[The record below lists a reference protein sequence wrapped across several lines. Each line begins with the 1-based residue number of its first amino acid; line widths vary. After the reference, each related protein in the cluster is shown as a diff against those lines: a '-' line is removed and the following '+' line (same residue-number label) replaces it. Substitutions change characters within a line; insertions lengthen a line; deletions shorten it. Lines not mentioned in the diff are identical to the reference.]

1 MKRDL
6 DGITVNI
13 GVTIPQQTVNR
24 CLDILGMYLTDNPDV
39 ELEVSKQNIEGNE
52 YRYVQAFHRVYQQP
66 ESEKK

>member
-13 GVTIPQQTVNR
+13 GVTISQQTVQR

-39 ELEVSKQNIEGNE
+39 ELEVFKQNIEGDE
-52 YRYVQAFHRVYQQP
+52 YRYVQTFHRVYQQP